1 MEEGSDSSPT
11 SKKRGDTP
19 WTLIVLG
26 VLALYAVVIALK
38 TSEKVRVDFLFFS
51 TSTRLLPLIILCV
64 AIGFVGGF
72 LFERSRARRKL
83 GGA

>member
-1 MEEGSDSSPT
+1 MQERDSSPPT
-11 SKKRGDTP
+11 SEKRDTP
-19 WTLIVLG
+19 WTLIVLA
-26 VLALYAVVIALK
+26 VLALYAIVIALK
-38 TSEKVRVDFLFFS
+38 NSEKVRVDFLFFS

-83 GGA
+83 SGS

>member
-1 MEEGSDSSPT
+1 VEGHDSSPAR
-11 SKKRGDTP
+11 KRDTP

-38 TSEKVRVDFLFFS
+38 NSDKVRVDFLFFS

-72 LFERSRARRKL
+72 LFERMRARRSI
-83 GGA
+83 GGS